1 MIASSPLERFCYW
14 EKNSPHQPFLRQP
27 LNGEW
32 KIYTYQQ
39 AGIEI
44 RKIANALKAL
54 NLAPQSNIAILS
66 KNCAHWI
73 MADIAIWM
81 AGYISVPI
89 YPTLSADGVKYIL
102 EHSDTKAVFIGKL
115 DNYEKQR
122 VAIPALVRKISFPFY
137 GPNEGIIW
145 DDLLKG
151 EPLTDFTFP
160 SHDHVTS
167 IIYSSGTTG
176 TPKGAMLTFGA
187 FDFVGNSLTTHFG
200 ITKPERFFSYLP
212 LSHIAERSYIQMGV
226 LYSGSAISFTESID
240 KFSDNLREVQPTLF
254 GGVPRIFAKFQDGIL
269 ARMPQRKLDTLL
281 SIPLVAQIIKKVIR
295 KRLGFKHT
303 HLIVG
308 GAAPIPVP
316 LLAWFAHLGIEIR
329 ELYGM
334 TENCGYSH
342 GNHGKR
348 AHIGTVGKPWP
359 GIDIRFTDEGEILIK
374 HPGLMKGYYKDEET
388 TRLTFTTDGYLK
400 TGDKGVKDN
409 EGYLTITGRVKD
421 QFKTDKAKFIAPA
434 PIELKFASNKD
445 IETICIVGMGIP
457 QPIALV
463 VLSDLAATKSRND
476 IISGLEETLA
486 RVNTTLEDYER
497 VARIVILNEHWTVEN
512 GLITPSLKV
521 KRHAIEALYAS
532 RYRTWYTYDET
543 IIWHE

>member
-1 MIASSPLERFCYW
+1 MIVSSPLERFCYW
-14 EKNSPHQPFLRQP
+14 EGKSPHQPFLQQP
-27 LNGEW
+27 IDGKW
-32 KIYTYQQ
+32 KNYTYQE

-81 AGYISVPI
+81 AGHISVPI
-89 YPTLSADGVKYIL
+89 YPTLSASGIKYIL
-102 EHSDTKAVFIGKL
+102 EHSEAKAIFIGKL

-122 VAIPALVRKISFPFY
+122 AAIADSIHKISFPFY
-137 GPNEGIIW
+137 GTQEGIYW
-145 DDLLKG
+145 DDLLKTQ
-151 EPLTDFTFP
+151 PLNEITFP
-160 SHDHVTS
+160 DGEQVASVM
-167 IIYSSGTTG
+167 YSSGTTG
-176 TPKGAMLTFGA
+176 TPKGVMLTFGG
-187 FDFVGNSLTTHFG
+187 FDFVGKSLTTHFG

-212 LSHIAERSYIQMGV
+212 LSHIAERSYIQIGV
-226 LYSGSAISFTESID
+226 LYSGSSISFTESID

-254 GGVPRIFAKFQDGIL
+254 GGVPRIFTKFQDGIL

-281 SIPLVAQIIKKVIR
+281 SIPLVAQIIRKVIR
-295 KRLGFKHT
+295 KRLGFTHT

-316 LLAWFAHLGIEIR
+316 LLTWFARLGIEIR

-334 TENCGYSH
+334 TENAGYSH
-342 GNHGKR
+342 GNHGAK

-359 GIDIRFTDEGEILIK
+359 GIDIKFTEEGEILVK

-388 TRLTFTTDGYLK
+388 TRLSFTADGFLK
-400 TGDKGVKDN
+400 TGDKGIADS

-434 PIELKFASNKD
+434 PIELKFSVNKD
-445 IETICIVGMGIP
+445 IETICVVGMGIP
-457 QPIALV
+457 QPIALI
-463 VLSDLAATKSRND
+463 VLSDLAKTKPKTDTVND
-476 IISGLEETLA
+476 LEETL
-486 RVNTTLEDYER
+486 RQVNATLEDYER
-497 VARIVILNEHWTVEN
+497 VVKIVILTESWTVEN

-521 KRHAIEALYAS
+521 KRHAIEKIHAS
-532 RYRTWYTYDET
+532 GYRGWYTRQEVV
-543 IIWHE
+543 IWHE

>member
-14 EKNSPHQPFLRQP
+14 EKKSPHQPFLRQP
-27 LNGEW
+27 VHGEW
-32 KIYTYQQ
+32 KIYTYQE
-39 AGIEI
+39 AGTEI
-44 RKIANALKAL
+44 RKIAKALKAL

-73 MADIAIWM
+73 MADVAIWM

-102 EHSDTKAVFIGKL
+102 EHSDAKVVFIGKL

-122 VAIPALVRKISFPFY
+122 TAIPASAQKISFPFY
-137 GPNEGIIW
+137 GPDEGISW
-145 DDLLKG
+145 NELLQG
-151 EPLTDFTFP
+151 EPLNDIVFP
-160 SHDHVTS
+160 TGNDVAS

-176 TPKGAMLTFGA
+176 TPKGVMLSFGA
-187 FDFVGNSLTTHFG
+187 FDFVGKSLTTHFG
-200 ITKPERFFSYLP
+200 INKPERFFSYLP
-212 LSHIAERSYIQMGV
+212 LSHIAERSYIEIGV
-226 LYSGSAISFTESID
+226 LYSGSSISFTESID
-240 KFSDNLREVQPTLF
+240 KFADNLREVQPTVF

-269 ARMPQRKLDTLL
+269 ARMPQRKLDRLL
-281 SIPLVAQIIKKVIR
+281 AIPLVAQIVKKVIR

-316 LLAWFAHLGIEIR
+316 LLAWFAQLGIEIR

-342 GNHGKR
+342 GNHGKK

-359 GIDIRFTDEGEILIK
+359 GIDIRFTEEGEILIK

-388 TRLTFTTDGYLK
+388 TRLAFTTDGYLR
-400 TGDKGVKDN
+400 TGDKGVVDA

-434 PIELKFASNKD
+434 PVELKFASNKD
-445 IETICIVGMGIP
+445 IETICVVGMGIP
-457 QPIALV
+457 QPIVLI
-463 VLSDLAATKSRND
+463 VLSDLAKNKSRQD
-476 IISGLEETLA
+476 IISGLEQTHAL
-486 RVNTTLEDYER
+486 VNATLEDYER
-497 VARIVILNEHWTVEN
+497 VAKIVILSESWTVEN

-521 KRHAIEALYAS
+521 KRHAIESLYAS

-543 IIWHE
+543 VIWYE

>member
-27 LNGEW
+27 IDGKW
-32 KIYTYQQ
+32 KIYSYEQ
-39 AGIEI
+39 AGVEI
-44 RKIANALKAL
+44 RKVANALKAL

-102 EHSDTKAVFIGKL
+102 EHSDAKAVFIGKL

-122 VAIPALVRKISFPFY
+122 GAIPVSVHKLNFPFY
-137 GPNEGIIW
+137 GPNEGIYW
-145 DDLLKG
+145 DESLKG
-151 EPLTDFTFP
+151 EPLIDFAFPTHTD
-160 SHDHVTS
+160 VAS

-187 FDFVGNSLTTHFG
+187 FDFVGKSLVTHFG
-200 ITKPERFFSYLP
+200 IFKPERFFSYLP
-212 LSHIAERSYIQMGV
+212 LSHIAERSYIQIGV
-226 LYSGSAISFTESID
+226 LYSGSSISFTESID
-240 KFSDNLREVQPTLF
+240 KFSDNLRQVQPTLF
-254 GGVPRIFAKFQDGIL
+254 GGVPRIFAKFQEGIL
-269 ARMPQRKLDTLL
+269 ARMPQDKLDRLL
-281 SIPLVAQIIKKVIR
+281 SIPIVSQIIKKVIR

-316 LLAWFAHLGIEIR
+316 LLAWFSRLGIEIR

-342 GNHGKR
+342 GNHGKK
-348 AHIGTVGKPWP
+348 AHIGTVGKAWP
-359 GIDIRFTDEGEILIK
+359 EIDVRFTEEGEILIK
-374 HPGLMKGYYKDEET
+374 HPGVMKGYYKDEET
-388 TRLTFTTDGYLK
+388 TRQAFTPDGYLK
-400 TGDKGVKDN
+400 TGDKGIADN

-457 QPIALV
+457 QPIALI
-463 VLSDLAATKSRND
+463 VLSDLAEAKSRHHVV
-476 IISGLEETLA
+476 SGLEETLA
-486 RVNTTLEDYER
+486 RINATLEDYER
-497 VARIVILNEHWTVEN
+497 VAKVVILTEHWTVEN

-521 KRHAIEALYAS
+521 KRHAIENLYAP
-532 RYRTWYTYDET
+532 RYRVWYTYEET